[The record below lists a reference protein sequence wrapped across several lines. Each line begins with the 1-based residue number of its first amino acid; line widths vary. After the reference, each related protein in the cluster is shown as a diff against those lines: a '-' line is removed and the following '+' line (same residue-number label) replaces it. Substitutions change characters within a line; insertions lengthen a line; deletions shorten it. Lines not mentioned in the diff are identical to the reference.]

1 MLGARDDAGTIARA
15 HLAAAVSW
23 ADGSPRTGICG
34 DRDWTPTVRPPRVKP
49 ATGMASSDD
58 TQLVARLRA
67 GDADAF
73 DALVAK
79 YHGRLKRLA
88 RMFVST
94 DASADEVVQDTWVA
108 VLDGLAAFEGRSAL
122 GTWISRILVNR
133 AKTKGIREARSTP
146 FSAVGDGEDS
156 ADEVVD
162 AGRFNTNGRWSA
174 PPMRWEDETPEKL
187 VGNQQAM
194 EVLEVALRELPERQ
208 RVIVVLRDTLGWTA
222 DEVCNALEINETNQ
236 RVLLHR
242 ARSRLRARLEAHF
255 AKSEC

>member
-1 MLGARDDAGTIARA
+1 
-15 HLAAAVSW
+15 
-23 ADGSPRTGICG
+23 
-34 DRDWTPTVRPPRVKP
+34 
-49 ATGMASSDD
+49 MANSDD
-58 TQLVARLRA
+58 TQLLARLRA

-73 DALVAK
+73 DALVEN
-79 YHGRLKRLA
+79 YHGRLRRLA

-133 AKTKGIREARSTP
+133 AKTKGVREARSSP
-146 FSAVGDGEDS
+146 FSAMGDV
-156 ADEVVD
+156 DETGDELAVVD
-162 AGRFNTNGRWSA
+162 AARFNANGKWSA
-174 PPMRWEDETPEKL
+174 PPMPWEDETPEKL

-194 EVLEVALRELPERQ
+194 ALLEVELRQLPERQ
-208 RVIVVLRDTLGWTA
+208 RVIVVLRDTLGWTSE
-222 DEVCNALEINETNQ
+222 EVCNALEINETNQ

-255 AKSEC
+255 ASHEC